1 MYKMNETVLSVVY
14 CSVNMKTMDRR
25 FGLAKGRAKESHRRE
40 SHACKQCNLDLR
52 STPRSRVTR
61 NTYGAAAR
69 MHLWHGCNRAISS
82 SSLSIDPRVTGF
94 TSTLLETPPC
104 CRAWRISRATGPH
117 AVANMQRQQG
127 LRLAT
132 HMWPVYSSCGQWPHS
147 KSAHAWRARNQ
158 DLRSDDTDVARYNG
172 HPLEG
177 VTAEPSDR
185 TWRDSC

>member
-1 MYKMNETVLSVVY
+1 MRRGIRVQSCSTGPRRMYKMNETVLSVVY

-132 HMWPVYSSCGQWPHS
+132 HMWPVATQQIGACMASAKPGSSIGRHRR
-147 KSAHAWRARNQ
+147 SALQRTPVR
-158 DLRSDDTDVARYNG
+158 RRYG
-172 HPLEG
+172 
-177 VTAEPSDR
+177 
-185 TWRDSC
+185 

>member
-14 CSVNMKTMDRR
+14 CSVNMKTMGRR

-52 STPRSRVTR
+52 STPRSIVTTR
-61 NTYGAAAR
+61 GIHTEQLHACIYGTGVIGR
-69 MHLWHGCNRAISS
+69 TSISS
-82 SSLSIDPRVTGF
+82 RSLSIDPRVTGF
-94 TSTLLETPPC
+94 TSTLLEHL
-104 CRAWRISRATGPH
+104 RAAAHGEYRG
-117 AVANMQRQQG
+117 QQG
-127 LRLAT
+127 LT
-132 HMWPVYSSCGQWPHS
+132 QSQTCNGSKVYALRPTCGQWPHS

-158 DLRSDDTDVARYNG
+158 DLRSDDTVVARYNG